1 MSMTRVLTFRRRRER
16 GVSLVEALVA
26 MAIMAFGMLAVVGVQ
41 STLRFNSD
49 IAKQRA
55 EATRL
60 AEQVVEVARGFNR
73 VGSGGGTDAEYDALA
88 SLDPVTVSGPEFNT
102 TYSVRRTVTPD
113 PMPGIRR
120 PSIAVLGEVWWTDRQ
135 GLEQRVTVRDVVSRV
150 DPVLSGM
157 VISTKSLTPIGRRDG
172 RHPTIPPRAHDLG
185 DGTSIFK
192 PNEGGTAAWIFNNS
206 TGVITHICVVSMA
219 DTSSSFVA
227 APETCTAL
235 NFGGQ
240 LLAGQ
245 IRFNLRD
252 IAKDLGDGTSA
263 MKPVPTDTVA
273 WVIDH
278 ATSKIVKNCTAIG
291 TGTPTS
297 SLTDTLVA
305 ACPAVNVPVFPFA
318 VTDVAY
324 VLTALDS
331 ENPRWPVL
339 PVEVRMNAGGVLP
352 TGQPWTC
359 FSSSA
364 TLLKTAIAT
373 TPVQLSVEYFCV
385 ITRTDNTTAWSGR
398 SELRPVAFST
408 IPPSSTKW
416 VIGNAAYDYK
426 VCRYTQSSLPV
437 TTNADHP
444 LDYTGVVG
452 NLINQNFLVISA
464 LKACP
469 ADGAAN
475 PATGDMVNSNT
486 LQHQPTPP

>member
-1 MSMTRVLTFRRRRER
+1 MKMTRLPFSRRR

-26 MAIMAFGMLAVVGVQ
+26 MAVMAFGMLAVVGVQ

-49 IAKQRA
+49 MAKQRA

-60 AEQVVEVARGFNR
+60 AEQVIEAARGFNL
-73 VGSGGGTDAEYDALA
+73 VGTAGATDAEFDAIADLA
-88 SLDPVTVSGPEFNT
+88 PATVSGPEYNT
-102 TYSVRRTVTPD
+102 TYTVVRNVTPD
-113 PMPGIRR
+113 PAAGVRR
-120 PSIAVLGEVWWTDRQ
+120 AAVIIAATVTWTDRQ
-135 GLEQRVTVRDVVSRV
+135 GLAQAVTLRDTISRV

-157 VISTKSLTPIGRRDG
+157 VIAPKTLTPIGRRDN

-185 DGTSIFK
+185 DGTSVFK
-192 PNEGGTAAWIFNNS
+192 PIETGTTAWMFNNT
-206 TGVITHICVVSMA
+206 TGVITHICVVSA
-219 DTSSSFVA
+219 ASTSSSFVV
-227 APETCTAL
+227 APATCTAL
-235 NFGGQ
+235 SYGGQ
-240 LLAGQ
+240 LLAGE

-252 IAKDLGDGTSA
+252 IAQDLGNGTSA

-278 ATSKIVKNCTAIG
+278 ATSKIVKNCTSIG

-305 ACPAVNVPVFPFA
+305 GCPLANAAIAPFA
-318 VTDVAY
+318 VTDAAY
-324 VLTALDS
+324 VLTAADS

-339 PVEVRMNAGGVLP
+339 PVEVRMGAGGVLS

-359 FSSSA
+359 FSSAAS
-364 TLLKTAIAT
+364 LLKTAVAT
-373 TPVQLSVEYFCV
+373 APVQMSAEYFCV
-385 ITRTDNTTAWSGR
+385 ISGTGVTSWSGR
-398 SELRPVAFST
+398 SELRPVGYGGL
-408 IPPSSTKW
+408 SSPKW
-416 VIGNAAYDYK
+416 AIGNAAYEYK
-426 VCRYTQSSLPV
+426 VCRYTQSTLPV

-444 LDYTGVVG
+444 LDYTSVVG

-469 ADGAAN
+469 SDSAAN
-475 PATGDMVNSNT
+475 PVTGDMVNSNT